1 MNYWNNIK
9 SFFSGKGLNTNA
21 MKLVEKQSKITE
33 EKEIADVM
41 SNCFINITKSLGLK
55 RNLIHI
61 SQPLEL
67 YYSRI

>member
-1 MNYWNNIK
+1 
-9 SFFSGKGLNTNA
+9 

-33 EKEIADVM
+33 EKAIADVM
-41 SNCFINITKSLGLK
+41 SNYFINITKSLGLK

-67 YYSRI
+67 YYSHIQTS